1 MKKTIIVITS
11 VCIVIVGI
19 LTAVFIDKRSKTN
32 VEEIETLELSREKVT
47 DECTEEYEI
56 IKNETIE
63 TNSDKVRISPHA
75 AIILKKHYGKC
86 GHITSQY
93 LEVSENLVNMTENQL
108 QQEYNGWE
116 VSKFSNTEIIIEKS
130 EIGECGEHYIVR
142 NKDGKI
148 VIYEILENGEEVEYE
163 LTDISI
169 EYLTDTDKLN
179 MEKGVRINGK
189 QELKQYIED
198 FE

>member
-1 MKKTIIVITS
+1 MKRTIIVIVS
-11 VCIVIVGI
+11 VGI
-19 LTAVFIDKRSKTN
+19 IMVGIITAVFIYERSKSN
-32 VEEIETLELSREKVT
+32 IEEIEVLEVSKEKVT
-47 DECTEEYEI
+47 DECTEEYEV
-56 IKNETIE
+56 IKNESIE
-63 TNSDKVRISPHA
+63 TNSEKLRISPHA
-75 AIILKKHYGKC
+75 AIILKKYYEKC

-93 LEVSENLVNMTENQL
+93 LEVSENLVNMTENEL
-108 QQEYNGWE
+108 LNEYKGWSI
-116 VSKFSNTEIIIEKS
+116 SKFSNTEIIIEKN

-142 NKDGKI
+142 NKEGKM
-148 VIYEILENGEEVEYE
+148 VIYEILENGEETEYE